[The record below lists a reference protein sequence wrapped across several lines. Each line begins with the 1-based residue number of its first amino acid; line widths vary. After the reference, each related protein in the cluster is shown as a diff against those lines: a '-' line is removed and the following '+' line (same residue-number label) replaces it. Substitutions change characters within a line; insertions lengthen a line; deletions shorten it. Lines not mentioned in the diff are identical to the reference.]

1 MNAKT
6 ILSVLAGLTLAA
18 LPLTASAHGSMKP
31 SHGGLV
37 TMSGEIMV
45 ELVRGPKG
53 VAIYVSEEDEPI
65 AASGLN
71 AKLTVT
77 AGGAKKETPLVAGKG
92 NLLTAPGLK
101 VPAGAKVV
109 VALVDKR
116 DGAKTFATFA
126 VK

>member
-1 MNAKT
+1 MNAKS
-6 ILSVLAGLTLAA
+6 ILSVLAGVTLLA
-18 LPLTASAHGSMKP
+18 LPLTANAHGSMKP
-31 SHGGLV
+31 SHGGIV

-53 VAIYVSEEDEPI
+53 VDIYVSEEDEPI
-65 AASGLN
+65 AAAGLN

-77 AGGAKKETPLVAGKG
+77 AGGAKKDTPLVAGKG
-92 NLLTAPGLK
+92 NKLSAPGLK

-109 VALVDKR
+109 VALIDKR

-126 VK
+126 AK

>member
-1 MNAKT
+1 MNARS
-6 ILSVLAGLTLAA
+6 IFAAVAGLSLAA
-18 LPLTASAHGSMKP
+18 LPVCAGAHGSMKP
-31 SHGGLV
+31 SHGGIV
-37 TMSGEIMV
+37 TMSGETMV

-53 VAIYVSEEDEPI
+53 VDVYVSEEDEPI

-71 AKLTVT
+71 AKLTITV
-77 AGGAKKETPLVAGKG
+77 AGAKKDAPLVAQAG
-92 NLLTAPGLK
+92 NKLSAAGLK

-116 DGAKTFATFA
+116 DGAKTFATFM

>member
-1 MNAKT
+1 MNAKSF
-6 ILSVLAGLTLAA
+6 LSVLTGLMLVA
-18 LPLTASAHGSMKP
+18 LPAAVHAHGSMKP
-31 SHGGLV
+31 SHGGIV

-53 VAIYVSEEDEPI
+53 VDVYVSEEDEPI

-77 AGGAKKETPLVAGKG
+77 AAGAKKDTPLVAGKG
-92 NLLTAPGLK
+92 NRLSAPGLK

-116 DGAKTFATFA
+116 DGAKTFATFM